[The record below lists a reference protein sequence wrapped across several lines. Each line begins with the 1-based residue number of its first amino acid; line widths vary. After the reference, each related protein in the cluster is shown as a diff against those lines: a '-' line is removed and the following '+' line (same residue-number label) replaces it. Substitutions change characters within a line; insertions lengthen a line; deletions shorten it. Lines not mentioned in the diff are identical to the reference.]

1 MIGHDAQFASEGSVA
16 TRPKSSSDFWFD
28 VAGWV
33 LLGGIIV
40 GWVALARNS
49 APPQAPK

>member
-1 MIGHDAQFASEGSVA
+1 MRWVAAQFAGESSSA
-16 TRPKSSSDFWFD
+16 SRSKSSSDFWYD

-33 LLGGIIV
+33 LLGGIIM

-49 APPQAPK
+49 APPQPPK